1 MEGGRGGGRGAVTET
16 AVHTLGRYELHDEI
30 AAGGMASVYLGRMVG
45 SAGFA
50 KSVAIKRLHPHLA
63 KDPDLVSLLLEEARL
78 MERVRHPNVV
88 ATLDVVSEGNELLLV
103 MEYVHGEPLWRLLRA
118 AKEANSTCP
127 PEIAARIAHDVL
139 LGLSA
144 AHRATDAAGKSI
156 SIIHRDVSP
165 QNVMVGAD
173 GVARLVDFGIAK
185 VMGTIGHTQEG
196 MLKGKVPYMAP
207 ELLRFEPASPQ
218 TDVWA
223 LSVVLWEMRCSR
235 RLFRGENDIEAWMK
249 IMSEPIPD
257 PATIVGTP
265 DPIDDVILRG
275 LSRDVTE
282 RYESARAMAD
292 DIEKKCRIASPT
304 EVAAWVEKLAA
315 ASLASRAALLRGVEA
330 RSPVARAEASGGFPT
345 SSGTPPP
352 SELASREPRA
362 MTWRFAIPIVLIG
375 AAAGFFVMMRT
386 ADHRPAFVNR
396 LFGRANAAETE
407 TTANPTPTA
416 TVVETPTAEP
426 ARSAEPRPAATEAAD
441 ASVAAAN
448 AADASVAAKP
458 EHGTVKHRP
467 VVVHRAVDAGG
478 AATATT
484 PTPAPTPVK
493 RADCDPPYY
502 VDESGRTRFKV
513 DCLKNNP

>member
-1 MEGGRGGGRGAVTET
+1 MSARAASPAVAET
-16 AVHTLGRYELHDEI
+16 TVHTLGRYELHDEI

-63 KDPDLVSLLLEEARL
+63 KDPDLVALLLDEARL

-118 AKEANSTCP
+118 AKEAGTHCP

-144 AHRATDAAGKSI
+144 AHRASDASGTPI
-156 SIIHRDVSP
+156 CIIHRDVSP

-223 LSVVLWEMRCSR
+223 LAVVLWEMRCSR

-265 DPIDDVILRG
+265 DPIDDIILRG

-292 DIEKKCRIASPT
+292 DIERKCRIASPT
-304 EVAAWVEKLAA
+304 EVAAWVEKLAS

-330 RSPVARAEASGGFPT
+330 RSPVARAEASGPFPT
-345 SSGTPPP
+345 SSGTPLP
-352 SELASREPRA
+352 SELAAREPRS
-362 MTWRFAIPIVLIG
+362 MTWRYAIPIVLVG
-375 AAAGFFVMMRT
+375 AAAGFFVMR
-386 ADHRPAFVNR
+386 ASDRRPAFVDR
-396 LFGRANAAETE
+396 LFGRASAAQTE
-407 TTANPTPTA
+407 TTSEVPSSRVVA
-416 TVVETPTAEP
+416 VETTP
-426 ARSAEPRPAATEAAD
+426 
-441 ASVAAAN
+441 SVAS
-448 AADASVAAKP
+448 ASASSS
-458 EHGTVKHRP
+458 
-467 VVVHRAVDAGG
+467 
-478 AATATT
+478 
-484 PTPAPTPVK
+484 PTPAPASASALAPAPAASSATKVEPVVPKHRTPVVHRVDRVVDAGAAATVTTPAPPK

-513 DCLKNNP
+513 DCLKQNQ